1 MTGSQSLGQS
11 LFRRKPVQG
20 EGAPGAGAGEE
31 HLKRSIGTFQLTLF
45 GVGATVGTGIFFV
58 LPEAVPDAGPAV
70 IISFLIAGVAAGLAA
85 ICYAEMASSVPVSGS
100 SYSYSY
106 ATMGEIIA
114 IAVGACLLLE
124 YGVSAAATAV
134 GWSGYLNKLLHNLF
148 GFQFPEALSQ
158 SPWPDSDV
166 APGVFNLPA
175 AILVT
180 LCCLLLV
187 RGASESA
194 RTNTIMVCIKLFVL
208 ALFAAIGFTAFQAD
222 HFANF
227 APFGAAGITAA
238 AGAIF
243 FSFIGLDAVSTAG
256 DEVKNPQKSMPRA
269 IIGALITVVTV
280 YLLVAISGI
289 GAQAWPKFAS
299 PEQADAGLA
308 VIVEN
313 ITKSTWP
320 GTVLAAGAVIS
331 IFSVTLVVI
340 YGQTRI
346 LFAMGRDGL
355 LPRKFAEVNQKTMT
369 PVWNTVVVSVVV
381 GLLAGLLPIGKLID
395 MVSIGTLVAFS
406 VVSAGV
412 IILRNT
418 MPDLERTFKVPG
430 YPVTPLLAI
439 AACVWI
445 LSGLHLVTYLAF
457 AVWVLIFVAFYL
469 LWGRKNSH
477 LNTLSDDE
485 LRAGEGVPLSPR
497 FKMWTAVVAVV
508 GVVGFAFAAVYN
520 HQDHTAASA
529 PLKDANALLTDYI
542 GAVNDKEW
550 ADAESTSCAGSPA
563 RAEVDQAKAGSGT
576 FLGGTTIYDAD
587 TVGLEDLPVSTG
599 GDGYTARFTID
610 EKTDDDSTF
619 PDTTMMTAALQLG
632 DAPCVVSIT
641 PKK

>member
-1 MTGSQSLGQS
+1 MLTT
-11 LFRRKPVQG
+11 LFRRKPVRG
-20 EGAPGAGAGEE
+20 EGAPGTGESE
-31 HLKRSIGTFQLTLF
+31 AHLERSIGTFQLTLF

-70 IISFLIAGVAAGLAA
+70 IISFLIAGFAAGLAA
-85 ICYAEMASSVPVSGS
+85 ICYGEMASSVPVSGS

-106 ATMGEIIA
+106 ATLGELVSIG
-114 IAVGACLLLE
+114 VGACLLLE

-134 GWSGYLNKLLHNLF
+134 GWSGYLNKLLDNLF
-148 GFQFPEALSQ
+148 GFQFPNFLSQ
-158 SPWPDSDV
+158 SPFPDSGD
-166 APGVFNLPA
+166 PGWFNLPA

-180 LCCLLLV
+180 LCCLLLI

-208 ALFAAIGFTAFQAD
+208 MLFAAIGFTAFQAD
-222 HFANF
+222 HFADF

-256 DEVKNPQKSMPRA
+256 DEVKNPQKAMPRA
-269 IIGALITVVTV
+269 IIGALVVVITV

-299 PEQADAGLA
+299 PEQQDAGLA
-308 VIVEN
+308 VIVED
-313 ITKSTWP
+313 ITHSTWP

-355 LPRKFAEVNQKTMT
+355 LPKAFSQVNQKTMT
-369 PVWNTVVVSVVV
+369 PVWNTVIVSVVV
-381 GLLAGLLPIGKLID
+381 GILAGLLPIGKLID
-395 MVSIGTLVAFS
+395 MVSIGTLVAFM

-430 YPVTPLLAI
+430 YPVTPILSI
-439 AACVWI
+439 AACLWI

-457 AVWVLIFVAFYL
+457 AAWVLVFVAFYL
-469 LWGRKNSH
+469 LWGRRNSR
-477 LNTLSDDE
+477 LNDLTPEE
-485 LRAGEGVPLSPR
+485 LAVGEGTPLSSR
-497 FKMWTAVVAVV
+497 FKTTTAVVAALLL
-508 GVVGFAFAAVYN
+508 GFFVFGAWYN
-520 HQDHTAASA
+520 HQDRSEASA
-529 PLKDANALLTDYI
+529 PLTDATALLSDYFTAI
-542 GAVNDKEW
+542 GDQSWEDATALACPGSPAATLVDQLRQGSTTTVLGTTVYNGSSVSLEGIPADKGDDNYSASFTIAQDTGDSGQYPPEDTMT
-550 ADAESTSCAGSPA
+550 AEVDLDAES
-563 RAEVDQAKAGSGT
+563 
-576 FLGGTTIYDAD
+576 
-587 TVGLEDLPVSTG
+587 
-599 GDGYTARFTID
+599 
-610 EKTDDDSTF
+610 
-619 PDTTMMTAALQLG
+619 
-632 DAPCVVSIT
+632 PCVISVG
-641 PKK
+641 KK